1 MTELSVKSTPA
12 LQETQVRFLG
22 QEDPQEKD
30 VATHFNILAWTIPWT
45 EGPGRSQSMGS
56 RELDMTE

>member
-1 MTELSVKSTPA
+1 M
-12 LQETQVRFLG
+12 QETQVRFLG